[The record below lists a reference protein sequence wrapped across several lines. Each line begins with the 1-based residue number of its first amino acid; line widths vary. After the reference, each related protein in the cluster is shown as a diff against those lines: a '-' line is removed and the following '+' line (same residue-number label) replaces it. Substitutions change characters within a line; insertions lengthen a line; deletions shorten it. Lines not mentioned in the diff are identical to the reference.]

1 MDLLTLSDKIV
12 NRYLKKKKMNEL
24 VKWLIAEDLAWEVL
38 QILLKKYHK
47 IRNGK
52 MIKKINLDSL
62 TKKLIKEVK
71 PHLERLIELQPFYK
85 AVINK
90 AKENNIAEPIINF
103 LEKYKNSSIDK
114 VREDVFHDL

>member
-24 VKWLIAEDLAWEVL
+24 VKWLIAEDLAWEVS

-47 IRNGK
+47 VRTGK
-52 MIKKINLDSL
+52 MIRKINLDSL

-85 AVINK
+85 TVINK

-114 VREDVFHDL
+114 VKEDVFHDL